1 VKPATTAVL
10 GFLISFTCYLL
21 VGLFWLLYDAQFSL
35 TGLTAVNPSTVE
47 APKIQMIAYASLL
60 AALATAFV
68 IFIVERGGSN
78 LNYAQRAMQNVS
90 SGNEKDTREKE
101 ARRTI
106 TFSTRSVF
114 RASSVIAGIVSVGWG
129 LYVLQAYALLV
140 SSSSSASSTN
150 PYANY
155 GFLTLSMYEAV
166 VVGLFALVLASL
178 SR

>member
-1 VKPATTAVL
+1 VNVKPATTAVL

-106 TFSTRSVF
+106 TFSTR
-114 RASSVIAGIVSVGWG
+114 
-129 LYVLQAYALLV
+129 
-140 SSSSSASSTN
+140 
-150 PYANY
+150 
-155 GFLTLSMYEAV
+155 
-166 VVGLFALVLASL
+166 
-178 SR
+178 